1 MSAEGGKV
9 TRVLIVDDD
18 PAARRLYGAFLRSQ
32 AMEVFEAESGIEAV
46 QLVEQSPFDLVVMDL
61 DMPGIDGWM
70 AMSLIRARLPT
81 LPMVI
86 LSALSGND
94 FKERA
99 AKVGVSEMVTK
110 PCPQDLLLRAVERA
124 LHQHK

>member
-1 MSAEGGKV
+1 M

-32 AMEVFEAESGIEAV
+32 GMEVHEAESGIEAV
-46 QLVEQSPFDLVVMDL
+46 QRVEQLPFELVVMDL

-70 AMSLIRARLPT
+70 AISLIRARLPD
-81 LPMVI
+81 LPMLI
-86 LSALSGND
+86 LTAMSGAD

-99 AKVGVSEMVTK
+99 AKLGVHEVLHK
-110 PCPQDLLLRAVERA
+110 PCPHDDLVRAADRA
-124 LHQHK
+124 LKKHK